1 MSATQTGVSTLNEQA
16 PGALDA
22 VMSRGLTR
30 RRLGALALATGI
42 AVSASNRALAQ
53 DQGPATPNPLGPAI
67 PPEYTDFAD
76 DWPMFQGNLRAD
88 RVATNSPIDASNVT
102 QLERAWTFTTP
113 NVGGYG
119 SYTSAPLVVGDV
131 VYIQDSVGSVFALNR
146 ETGEEIWSREYNVP
160 SIGPGGIAI
169 GYGMIFGVLREK
181 AEVFALDAATGE
193 EIWKIV
199 ISNFS
204 LRQSSMAPTV
214 YDNIVYVESGAGYLG
229 GGKSRLVGLDA
240 QTGMTL
246 WEFELMDDNGW
257 ENPRLNS
264 GAGLWYPLAVDDER
278 NLYFGVGNPAPWP
291 GTGEYPN
298 ASSRPGDN
306 LYSNSMVSLDSATG
320 AVRWY
325 YQAAPHDLFDLDFQ
339 NTPVLGTAEVNGE
352 ETKVVFGS
360 GKTGT
365 VVMANADTGEIYW
378 DVEVGIHENDDLT
391 EVPEGEEVEVYP
403 GSLGGVE
410 TPIAYS
416 NGTVFVPVL
425 NYSTTYTSTEYFSS
439 GDFSSATGEFY
450 ALNAADGSVK
460 WHHEFPTMIVGSA
473 TVANDVVFTGGLDGL
488 FRAFDAES
496 GDPLWSDQLSSGLN
510 APPAISRDMVFV
522 PAGAPFVPT
531 AEQDAA
537 TLPEAG
543 NELVA
548 YRLATGGGA
557 TPEAEG

>member
-1 MSATQTGVSTLNEQA
+1 MSVATNAVAGR
-16 PGALDA
+16 AL
-22 VMSRGLTR
+22 SR
-30 RRLGALALATGI
+30 RRFGAMALATGI
-42 AVSASNRALAQ
+42 AMSASSRAIAQ
-53 DQGPATPNPLGPAI
+53 DQGPATPNPLGPAV

-76 DWPMFQGNLRAD
+76 DWPLFQGNLRAD
-88 RVATNSPIDASNVT
+88 RVAANSPIDTTNVT

-113 NVGGYG
+113 NVGGFG

-131 VYIQDSVGSVFALNR
+131 VYIQDSVGTVFALNR
-146 ETGEEIWSREYNVP
+146 ETGEQIWVREYNVP

-169 GYGMIFGVLREK
+169 GYGMIFGVLRET
-181 AEVFALDAATGE
+181 AEIFALDAGTGE

-229 GGKSRLVGLDA
+229 GGRARLVGLDA

-246 WEFELMDDNGW
+246 WEFDLMEENGW

-264 GAGLWYPLAVDDER
+264 GAGLWYPLAVDDEG

-291 GTGEYPN
+291 GTEEYPN
-298 ASSRPGDN
+298 GSSRPGSN
-306 LYSNSMVSLDSATG
+306 LYSSSMVSLDSSTG

-325 YQAAPHDLFDLDFQ
+325 YQAIEHDLFDLDFQ
-339 NTPVLGTAEVNGE
+339 NTPVLGAADVNGA
-352 ETKVVFGS
+352 ETKVVIGS

-365 VVMANADTGEIYW
+365 VVMVDAETGEVYW
-378 DVEVGIHENDDLT
+378 EAEVGRHENDDLT
-391 EVPEGEEVEVYP
+391 EVPEGESIEVYP

-425 NYSTTYTSTEYFSS
+425 NYSTTYTTDSYESS
-439 GDFSSATGEFY
+439 GDFSEATGEFY

-460 WHHEFPTMIVGSA
+460 WQLEFPTMITGAA
-473 TVANDVVFTGGLDGL
+473 TVANDVVFTGGLDGI
-488 FRAFDAES
+488 FRAFHAET
-496 GDPLWSDQLSSGLN
+496 GDLLWSDQCSSGLN

-537 TLPEAG
+537 TLPESG

-548 YRLATGGGA
+548 YRLGGGGA
-557 TPEAEG
+557 TPEAGS